1 MSSASE
7 SRPRSGG
14 RPRPGKPLVSGDCLR
29 NVPNG
34 GEFAIAIDAIIT
46 PLAEEEAHRRNIR
59 FTRKSGVPAHVPAA
73 TTSAPSTGDARGREL
88 AALIDHTILAP
99 DATAA
104 QVDKICAEAIEHH
117 FASVCVHGSWIP
129 RVAEILHGSGVPPCA
144 VIGFPHGNATTEA
157 KVHEARRAAADG
169 AKEVDMVIH
178 IGALK
183 GGDDDYV
190 KRDVAEVTQACHQGG
205 AILKAIL
212 ETTMLSNEEIER
224 ASRLCQEAGADFIK
238 TSTGFGGGGAKV
250 EHVAL
255 MRRTVGPKMDIKA
268 SGGIRDRKTA
278 EAMLAAGATRL
289 GCSSSVAIV
298 TG

>member
-1 MSSASE
+1 MTSAK
-7 SRPRSGG
+7 RT
-14 RPRPGKPLVSGDCLR
+14 RPGKPLVSGDCLR
-29 NVPNG
+29 NVPDG
-34 GEFAIAIDAIIT
+34 GEFAIPDGAIVT
-46 PLAEEEAHRRNIR
+46 PLAEEEAQRRNIR
-59 FTRKSGVPAHVPAA
+59 LVAKSAVASQVPPAPTSGRRAAH
-73 TTSAPSTGDARGREL
+73 EL

-99 DATAA
+99 DATAE
-104 QVDKICAEAIEHH
+104 QIDKICAEAIQHR

-157 KVHEARRAAADG
+157 KVHEARRAIADG
-169 AKEVDMVIH
+169 AKEIDMVIH

-183 GGDDDYV
+183 GGDDAYV
-190 KRDVAEVTQACHQGG
+190 VRDVEEVTRACHQGG

-212 ETTMLSNEEIER
+212 ECGMLTKDEIAR
-224 ASRLCQEAGADFIK
+224 ASRLCQQAGADFIK

-250 EHVAL
+250 EDVAL

-298 TG
+298 TDA